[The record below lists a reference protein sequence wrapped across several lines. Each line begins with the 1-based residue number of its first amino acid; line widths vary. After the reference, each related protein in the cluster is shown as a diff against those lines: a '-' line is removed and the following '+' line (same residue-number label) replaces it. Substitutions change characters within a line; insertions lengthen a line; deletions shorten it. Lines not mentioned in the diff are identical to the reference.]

1 MHAVAK
7 PSLKIDIPVT
17 HKSDASTLKPAHA
30 PGHWVLA
37 RLGKKV
43 LRPGGLG
50 ATRMLLKQMN
60 ITRRD
65 DVVEFAPGMGLT
77 AEMILQSSP
86 ASYTGVER
94 DVPAARRLRS
104 VLDGRGRVY
113 DGSAESSGLPT
124 MCASRVVGEAM
135 LSMHPIQV
143 KEAIIAEAS
152 RLLTP
157 GGLYGIHELVLRP
170 DNAAPRVRRELCS
183 TMSKVIHQGVTPL
196 STREWLALLDEHD
209 FVPVS
214 VEYVP
219 FRLLNPARLVADEG
233 WPGALKFGW
242 NLLRD
247 KDARKRVLAMRKVF
261 SKYRDNLSAIVIV
274 ARKK

>member
-1 MHAVAK
+1 
-7 PSLKIDIPVT
+7 
-17 HKSDASTLKPAHA
+17 
-30 PGHWVLA
+30 
-37 RLGKKV
+37 
-43 LRPGGLG
+43 
-50 ATRMLLKQMN
+50 MN

-77 AEMILQSSP
+77 AEMILESNP

-94 DVPAARRLRS
+94 DVPAAHRLRS
-104 VLDGRGRVY
+104 VLDARGRVY
-113 DGSAESSGLPT
+113 DGSAECSGLPSQ
-124 MCASRVVGEAM
+124 CASRVVGEAM
-135 LSMHPIQV
+135 LSMHPVQV
-143 KEAIIAEAS
+143 KAAIVAEAS
-152 RLLTP
+152 RLLKP

-170 DNAAPRVRRELCS
+170 DNAAPRVRRELCR

-196 STREWLALLDEHD
+196 STGEWLALLDEED

-219 FRLLNPARLVADEG
+219 FRLLSPVRLIADEG
-233 WPGALKFGW
+233 WAGALKFGW

-247 KDARKRVLAMRKVF
+247 KDARSRVLAMRSVF
-261 SKYRDNLSAIVIV
+261 EKYRDNLSAIVIV